1 MTLLKFF
8 KQQKSPPKE
17 VHCYQEKVESADKA
31 VAKALESR
39 SPEQRDEI
47 GKYAGKMELPTQQSV
62 TPLRVVSRSQ
72 TNFRTSCLSMFLYKR
87 LLAMRDYAA
96 WGLALMNQQQGGYLP
111 HTRGPNVTINV
122 KSTNARRYFVCLH
135 SYKLA

>member
-39 SPEQRDEI
+39 TPEHRAEI
-47 GKYAGKMELPTQQSV
+47 GKYAGKWSYQ
-62 TPLRVVSRSQ
+62 RS
-72 TNFRTSCLSMFLYKR
+72 K
-87 LLAMRDYAA
+87 
-96 WGLALMNQQQGGYLP
+96 AL
-111 HTRGPNVTINV
+111 HRCV
-122 KSTNARRYFVCLH
+122 
-135 SYKLA
+135 